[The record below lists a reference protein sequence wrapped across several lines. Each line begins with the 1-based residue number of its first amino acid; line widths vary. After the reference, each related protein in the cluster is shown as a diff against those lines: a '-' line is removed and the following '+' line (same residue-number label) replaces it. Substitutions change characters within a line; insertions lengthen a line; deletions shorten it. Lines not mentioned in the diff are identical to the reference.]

1 MDPFLFGPALAG
13 WTYIS
18 DWRREATCLQGAQT
32 RQAIKGPA
40 NLITGRGATNGG
52 GRGGGQSSSTLT
64 TSGVGWRERFK
75 GGRGH
80 ITSFSHTEGLEG
92 VPKSFQLLGPLS
104 QGDFSYFQT

>member
-13 WTYIS
+13 GTYIS

-52 GRGGGQSSSTLT
+52 GRGGGGAVKFYPYNKWG
-64 TSGVGWRERFK
+64 GVAGK
-75 GGRGH
+75 
-80 ITSFSHTEGLEG
+80 
-92 VPKSFQLLGPLS
+92 V
-104 QGDFSYFQT
+104 